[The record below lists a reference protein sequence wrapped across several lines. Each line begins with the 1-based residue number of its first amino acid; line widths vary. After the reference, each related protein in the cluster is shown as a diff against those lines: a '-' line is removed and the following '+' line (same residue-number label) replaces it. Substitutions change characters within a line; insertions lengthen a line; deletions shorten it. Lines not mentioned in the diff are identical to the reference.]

1 MRCRNNLDERQLL
14 QRGNVFQHT
23 LILLVVLLI
32 ANAFLKEEGIVWA
45 EGMWENILIV
55 WGAISLCC
63 CEFIFLEIYPM
74 GKGQTAFYAVLG
86 IAGMAILGMSFFHLA
101 AGTES
106 LTDGYMLTSQGG
118 MVLEA
123 VFLIVIFL
131 VSVFQK
137 LYHRKRREDE
147 DEDEE

>member
-1 MRCRNNLDERQLL
+1 
-14 QRGNVFQHT
+14 
-23 LILLVVLLI
+23 
-32 ANAFLKEEGIVWA
+32 
-45 EGMWENILIV
+45 
-55 WGAISLCC
+55 
-63 CEFIFLEIYPM
+63 
-74 GKGQTAFYAVLG
+74 
-86 IAGMAILGMSFFHLA
+86 MAILGMSFFHLA